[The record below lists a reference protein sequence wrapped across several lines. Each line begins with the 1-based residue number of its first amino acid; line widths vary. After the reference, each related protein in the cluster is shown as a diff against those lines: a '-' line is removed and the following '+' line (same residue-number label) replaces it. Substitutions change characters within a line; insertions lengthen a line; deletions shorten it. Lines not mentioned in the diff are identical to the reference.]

1 MRAIELRRPTEAAG
15 SALAGVRVG
24 VPALPAR
31 HVSRPR
37 LHAALDARR
46 QITVVSAPAGFGK
59 TTALASWLAAT
70 ATVDRVAWLAIE
82 EDDDDPLA
90 LLDHLLAAVR
100 AIEPG
105 RCATAAWLLG
115 QFPAVEARAILV
127 SLLNELG
134 ETGTRWT
141 FVFEDHHHAT
151 SAESRNLVAYALDHL
166 PPTVDVVIAGRAEPD
181 LPLARWRVAGRLTEL
196 GAADLRF
203 TADEAETFLIDTMG
217 APIDPD
223 DARSLDARAE
233 GWVAGLQMAALWL
246 QGRERPA
253 DAAGIVAF
261 DGQHRFVAGYLAAEV
276 FESQTPET
284 RRFLT
289 ATALLD
295 RFSAPLC
302 DTLLGRE
309 DSAETLDRLRRTGLF
324 LVALDDRHAWFR
336 YHDLFR
342 DFLLSRLPEAERPA
356 LHRRAAEWFAANGQ
370 PGEAIR
376 HAAAGRD
383 PDAAVALVRAHMD
396 AALSVGE
403 FTALLGW
410 LDLLPDALLR
420 THADLAGYKAWL
432 LYMRGRIGEA
442 ETFAAL
448 GADAATADASTD
460 ASGPLLAFRAFLAIN
475 RGRLADAEVL
485 ARAAHDRLAGSAS
498 YYAALSLYLLGT
510 AQRLSGA
517 RRPAMTTL
525 REAGKLA
532 ATLGNPMVRL
542 EAASDLALLH
552 HAGGDLREATKLA
565 ETALREDVAAGR
577 PAGAAAGLLHI
588 RLGQFLYDANALAR
602 ARAETE
608 EGTALARTLGQ
619 SVYVCLGHRHLA
631 RIAYAQGD
639 VAAARDLLATAREI
653 AEHLESPH
661 HRRQV
666 DLTAAELALREGEAD
681 LARRLLARSRTP
693 AVPTRRERLVEARL
707 LLADGRVEAADSALG
722 AVEEAWRRNGGLGA
736 LIAPLALRAR
746 VSDARGDPVRAARR
760 MTEAAALAVPAGYVR
775 PLLDEGPE
783 AIALLESI
791 AEASPHARAFL
802 RGLRGAEAPP
812 VPADAAAEALLTSA
826 ESGIL
831 RLLAEGR
838 RNKEIAE
845 TFGIS
850 VGTTKWHVHNI
861 YQKLGVEGRTAAV
874 HRARQLGLI

>member
-1 MRAIELRRPTEAAG
+1 MPATKIRRPTEKARPE
-15 SALAGVRVG
+15 LARVRVG
-24 VPALPAR
+24 VPVLPAR
-31 HVSRPR
+31 HVSRAR
-37 LHAALDARR
+37 LHAALDDCR

-59 TTALASWLAAT
+59 TTLLASWLAAT
-70 ATVDRVAWLAIE
+70 AAVDRVAWLAME

-90 LLDHLLAAVR
+90 LLGHLIAAIH

-105 RCATAAWLLG
+105 RCDTASWLLG

-127 SLLNELG
+127 SILNELG
-134 ETGTRWT
+134 ETGARWT
-141 FVFEDHHHAT
+141 FVFEDHHNAS
-151 SAESRNLVAYALDHL
+151 SAESAALLAYALDHL
-166 PPTVDVVIAGRAEPD
+166 PANVDVVIVGRTEPD

-196 GAADLRF
+196 GPANLRF
-203 TADEAETFLIDTMG
+203 TADEAVAFLIDTMA
-217 APIDPD
+217 APIDPEG
-223 DARSLDARAE
+223 ARVLDARAE

-253 DAAGIVAF
+253 DAAGFVAF
-261 DGQHRFVAGYLAAEV
+261 DGQHRFVAGYLASEV
-276 FESQTPET
+276 FESQTPDI

-302 DTLLGRE
+302 DALLGRE
-309 DSAETLDRLRRTGLF
+309 DSAATLDSLRRAGLF
-324 LVALDDRHAWFR
+324 LVSLDDRDAWFR

-342 DFLLSRLPEAERPA
+342 DFLLSRLAEAERPA
-356 LHRRAAEWFAANGQ
+356 FHRRAADWFAANGQ

-376 HAAAGRD
+376 HAVAGRD
-383 PDAAVALVRAHMD
+383 PDAAAALVRAHVD
-396 AALSVGE
+396 AALSAGE
-403 FTALLGW
+403 FAALLGW
-410 LDLLPDALLR
+410 LELLPDAALR
-420 THADLAGYKAWL
+420 AQSDLAGYKAWL

-442 ETFAAL
+442 ETFADL
-448 GADAATADASTD
+448 GAGAAAD
-460 ASGPLLAFRAFLAIN
+460 ASGPLLTFRAFLAIN
-475 RGRLADAEVL
+475 RGRLTDAETL
-485 ARAAHDRLAGSAS
+485 ARAAHARLAGSNS
-498 YYAALSLYLLGT
+498 YYAALSLYLLGS
-510 AQRLSGA
+510 AQRLSGGRKA
-517 RRPAMTTL
+517 AMTTL
-525 REAGKLA
+525 RDAAKLA
-532 ATLGNPMVRL
+532 EALGNPMVRL

-565 ETALREDVAAGR
+565 ETALRGDAAAGR
-577 PAGAAAGLLHI
+577 PAGAAAGLLRI

-602 ARAETE
+602 ARDETE
-608 EGTALARTLGQ
+608 EGVTLARTLGQ

-631 RIAYAQGD
+631 RIAQAQGD
-639 VAAARDLLATAREI
+639 RAAARDLLAAAREI
-653 AEHLESPH
+653 AERLENPH
-661 HRRQV
+661 HRRQI
-666 DLTAAELALREGEAD
+666 DLTAAEFALRDGEAD
-681 LARRLLARSRTP
+681 LARRILARSATP
-693 AVPTRRERLVEARL
+693 DQPTRRERLIEARL
-707 LLADGRVEAADSALG
+707 HIAQGRAEAADGIVAGIEHGL
-722 AVEEAWRRNGGLGA
+722 RRDGGLGA

-746 VSDARGDPVRAARR
+746 IAVVRGDPARAASR

-802 RGLRGAEAPP
+802 RGLRGVEPP
-812 VPADAAAEALLTSA
+812 PAAANAAAEALLTSA
-826 ESGIL
+826 EGGIL

-861 YQKLGVEGRTAAV
+861 YQKLEVEGRTAAV